1 VKDEV
6 EWWNV
11 NVPEVKETGLD
22 DVYQN
27 DRISYFEPPIKLS
40 DAEINELLENE
51 KVERLYEIRASLV
64 IFFLA
69 MLLPWYHPGNVSGF
83 HELINTWSNISWFID
98 FNFNIE
104 PNYFDPISQ
113 IGWLL
118 YIISPLIFT
127 INFIVM
133 YYYYHHRELDIGEIC
148 YNVHFCLMAIIIGIE
163 YLNWGLYPPLDYS
176 LGFNIILISGLCFN
190 PNQFIKLFLKS
201 TKTFFDSYGGLPKN

>member
-1 VKDEV
+1 MKDEV

-11 NVPEVKETGLD
+11 NVPEVKETSLD
-22 DVYQN
+22 DVYQD

-51 KVERLYEIRASLV
+51 KVERLYEIRAGLV

-83 HELINTWSNISWFID
+83 HELINTWSNISFFID
-98 FNFNIE
+98 FNSMYDLLNK
-104 PNYFDPISQ
+104 

-133 YYYYHHRELDIGEIC
+133 YYYYHHRELDIGGIC

-163 YLNWGLYPPLDYS
+163 YFIWGSYPPLDYS

-190 PNQFIKLFLKS
+190 QGTLTRIFKY

>member
-1 VKDEV
+1 MKDEV

-11 NVPEVKETGLD
+11 NVPEVKETSVD
-22 DVYQN
+22 DVFQD
-27 DRISYFEPPIKLS
+27 DRISYFEPPIKPS
-40 DAEINELLENE
+40 DTGIKELLENQ
-51 KVERLYEIRASLV
+51 KVERLYEIRAGLV

-69 MLLPWYHPGNVSGF
+69 MLLPWYHPENESGF
-83 HELINTWSNISWFID
+83 QVLINTWSNISWFID
-98 FNFNIE
+98 FNLYME
-104 PNYFDPISQ
+104 PNYFDTISL
-113 IGWLL
+113 ISWLL

-133 YYYYHHRELDIGEIC
+133 YYYYYHRELDIGEIC

>member
-1 VKDEV
+1 MKDEV

-11 NVPEVKETGLD
+11 NVPEVKETSLD
-22 DVYQN
+22 DVYQD

-40 DAEINELLENE
+40 DAEIGKLHENE
-51 KVERLYEIRASLV
+51 KEERLYEIRASLV

-69 MLLPWYHPGNVSGF
+69 MLLPWYYPGNVSGF
-83 HELINTWSNISWFID
+83 HELINTWSNISFFID
-98 FNFNIE
+98 FNSMYGLLNK
-104 PNYFDPISQ
+104 

-148 YNVHFCLMAIIIGIE
+148 YNIHFCLMAIIIGLE
-163 YLNWGLYPPLDYS
+163 YFNWGIYPPLDYS
-176 LGFNIILISGLCFN
+176 LGFNIILISGLCLN

-201 TKTFFDSYGGLPKN
+201 TKTFFDSYGGLPRN

>member
-1 VKDEV
+1 MKDEV

-11 NVPEVKETGLD
+11 NVPEVKETSLD
-22 DVYQN
+22 DVYQD
-27 DRISYFEPPIKLS
+27 DRISYFEPPIKPS
-40 DAEINELLENE
+40 DTGLKELLGNQ
-51 KVERLYEIRASLV
+51 KVERLYEIRAGLV

-69 MLLPWYHPGNVSGF
+69 MLLPWYHPENESGF
-83 HELINTWSNISWFID
+83 QVLINTWSNISWFID
-98 FNFNIE
+98 FNLYME
-104 PNYFDPISQ
+104 PYYFDTISL

-133 YYYYHHRELDIGEIC
+133 YYYYHHRELDIGGIC

-163 YLNWGLYPPLDYS
+163 YFIWGSYPPLDYS

-190 PNQFIKLFLKS
+190 PNQFVKLFFKN